1 MISTKHDVENESSFL
16 KACEACSLGDLKGG
30 LAIFHSLEQNY
41 PNNAHLKFLIAAIEY
56 ELGDYK
62 ASREKLEE
70 SILLDCNKKQVNHL
84 LGNVYREMRLF
95 ELAIEAYEKEVK
107 LNPKYPDVLNDMGIA
122 LYNLNRL
129 NEALQSY
136 EKAHQIDKGFAD
148 PYHNKAIVLIQQKNF
163 IEAEESLKLAI
174 KLKPK
179 NFAAISTLANLKK
192 YICDFESGWDLYKYR
207 FEFELSSEKKIFT
220 KPAWVKNLNIGK
232 KVFLYGEQGIGD
244 QILFGTMLKEALKNE
259 NEFIVSIDNRLIS
272 IFKRSFSK
280 YKNVNFISNN
290 DEVNESSFDCQ
301 IAMGDLGKYFR
312 KNKRDFENFSY
323 PYFLSNKKQTFLMR
337 SMIRNHT
344 KIIVGIS
351 WKSSSN
357 KMGLDKSF
365 AIEKLIPILNL
376 DNFLFVDLQ
385 YGDTLEEHEKLK
397 NQYGITLSKIDE
409 IDNFNDIDGLAS
421 LIDACDFVVTTSNVT
436 AHLAGALD
444 KKTYLIVPYAKGRCW
459 YWHDGLKQSLWY
471 PSVEI
476 FTQTET
482 GDWSVPI
489 NEIKEKIVEEILH
502 D

>member
-1 MISTKHDVENESSFL
+1 MTSTKHDVENESSFL
-16 KACEACSLGDLKGG
+16 KACEAVTFGNLKGG
-30 LAIFHSLEQNY
+30 LAIFHSLEKNY
-41 PNNAHLKFLIAAIEY
+41 PNNAHLKFLIASIEY

-62 ASREKLEE
+62 VSREKLEE
-70 SILLDCNKKQVNHL
+70 SILLDCNKEQVNHL
-84 LGNVYREMRLF
+84 LGNVYREMGLF

-148 PYHNKAIVLIQQKNF
+148 PYHNKAIALIQQKNF
-163 IEAEESLKLAI
+163 IEAEENLKLAI

-192 YICDFESGWDLYKYR
+192 YLCDFESGWDLYQHR
-207 FEFELSSEKKIFT
+207 FEFELSGEKKYFT
-220 KPAWVKNLNIGK
+220 KPIWADQLVRGK
-232 KVFLYGEQGIGD
+232 KIYLYSEQGIGD
-244 QILFGTMLKEALKNE
+244 QILFGTMLKDAVKTE
-259 NEFIVSIDNRLIS
+259 NEFIVSIDDRLIS
-272 IFKRSFSK
+272 IFNRSFSQQ
-280 YKNVNFISNN
+280 KNIRFISKC
-290 DEVNESSFDCQ
+290 EQVSEALFDFHLPV
-301 IAMGDLGKYFR
+301 GSLGKFFR
-312 KNKRDFENFSY
+312 KSKKDFENFRY
-323 PYFLSNKKQTFLMR
+323 PYIVASKEQTNSINQRLQNK
-337 SMIRNHT
+337 N
-344 KIIVGIS
+344 KIICGIS
-351 WKSSSN
+351 WRSGSN

-397 NQYGITLSKIDE
+397 DQYGITLSKIDE

-436 AHLAGALD
+436 AHLAGALN
-444 KKTYLIVPYAKGRCW
+444 KKTYLIVPYAKGRIW

-471 PSVEI
+471 PSIQI
-476 FTQTET
+476 FTQTEK

-489 NEIKEKIVEEILH
+489 NEIKEKIVEEISH
-502 D
+502 E